1 MKAMSERKYPLEW
14 LDVLIE
20 TFKSYPTEKSKK
32 TDGMSLKKVDVLSL
46 AENEV
51 NNLKLRI
58 REEIF
63 VAATPRKNRKLIANY
78 YHETITYYMNI
89 LYGIGR
95 DKEKNIKQVEELC
108 GELHCRLRLLLDFLE
123 TDFRDYLKSK
133 RKVPKYYLS
142 SAKKNLS
149 GLLDKI
155 TERSRKSTCTHTKNV
170 IQIVTDAFEKF
181 INQSKHP
188 YIITDQCVQYR
199 QDLLKKIEALPQW
212 EPDVETGQFPLDSL
226 LIFMNFNSK
235 TYISY
240 LTSCLSESI
249 KSAGTDDKTELL
261 LGYYKGFRQL
271 HTHPAYAFNPE
282 YHSIMDLLDKWFDEE
297 LSYFRK
303 ITTFT
308 PVAVGKSRE
317 STIKEKL
324 PASGKVLCTLS
335 GDQIALLLR
344 AADEVRMLSARSLT
358 AVFRSIVPYIA
369 TQQKDELSYESIRIK
384 SYNAEETDKEVTIRT
399 LRRMIEKIQDY

>member
-1 MKAMSERKYPLEW
+1 MSERKYPLEW
-14 LDVLIE
+14 LEVLIE
-20 TFKSYPTEKSKK
+20 KLKSCPTGKYKK
-32 TDGMSLKKVDVLSL
+32 NENLSL
-46 AENEV
+46 NGIDLLSCADKELNA
-51 NNLKLRI
+51 LKLRI

-63 VAATPRKNRKLIANY
+63 AAAGPKKNRKLVANY

-95 DKEKNIKQVEELC
+95 DKEKNVKQVEELC

-123 TDFRDYLKSK
+123 TDFREYLKNK

-142 SAKKNLS
+142 SAKRNLS
-149 GLLDKI
+149 DLLDKI
-155 TERSRKSTCTHTKNV
+155 TERSRKSTCTHTKN
-170 IQIVTDAFEKF
+170 IIRIVTDSFEKF
-181 INQSKHP
+181 ICHSKHS
-188 YIITDQCVQYR
+188 YVITFQCVQYR
-199 QDLLKKIEALPQW
+199 LELLKKIEALPQW
-212 EPDVETGQFPLDSL
+212 EPNETTGNFPLDSL

-249 KSAGTDDKTELL
+249 KNVDADDKIELL
-261 LGYYKGFRQL
+261 LGYYKRFRQL

-297 LSYFRK
+297 LGYFRK
-303 ITTFT
+303 ITTLSPIT
-308 PVAVGKSRE
+308 VGKSRE
-317 STIKEKL
+317 STVKEKS
-324 PASGKVLCTLS
+324 PASTSKVLCTLS

-358 AVFRSIVPYIA
+358 AVFRNIVPHLS
-369 TQQKDELSYESIRIK
+369 TKDRDHLSYESVRIK
-384 SYNAEETDKEVTIRT
+384 SYNAEQTDKEVTIRT
-399 LRRMIEKIQDY
+399 LRRMIEKIEDY

>member
-14 LDVLIE
+14 LDTLIE
-20 TFKSYPTEKSKK
+20 TLKSYPTERYKK
-32 TDGMSLKKVDVLSL
+32 NDNSSLQGIDFLSYADKEL
-46 AENEV
+46 SA
-51 NNLKLRI
+51 LKLRI
-58 REEIF
+58 KEEIF
-63 VAATPRKNRKLIANY
+63 AAVSHKKNRKLVANY

-89 LYGIGR
+89 LYGIGQ
-95 DKEKNIKQVEELC
+95 DAEAIGTKIKELC
-108 GELHCRLRLLLDFLE
+108 SELHYRLRQLVDFLE
-123 TDFRDYLKSK
+123 THFHDYLKNN

-170 IQIVTDAFEKF
+170 IQIVTDALEKF
-181 INQSKHP
+181 ISQSKHP

-199 QDLLKKIEALPQW
+199 LDLLKKIEALPQW

-240 LTSCLSESI
+240 LTSCLSDSI
-249 KSAGTDDKTELL
+249 KNADTDDKTELL

-308 PVAVGKSRE
+308 PVTVGKSRE
-317 STIKEKL
+317 STVKEKP

-358 AVFRSIVPYIA
+358 AVFRSIVPHLA
-369 TQQKDELSYESIRIK
+369 TKQKDELSYESIRIK